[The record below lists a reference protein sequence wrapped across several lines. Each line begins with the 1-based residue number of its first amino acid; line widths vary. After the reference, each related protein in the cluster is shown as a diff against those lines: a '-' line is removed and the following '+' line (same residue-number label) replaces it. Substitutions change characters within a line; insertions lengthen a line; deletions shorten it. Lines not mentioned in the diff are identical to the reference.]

1 MYGDNG
7 CQLTIS
13 NMGKCVI
20 ICEICECIETN
31 FLIGMSPDSEQ
42 IARKMAFR
50 KCGDV
55 LCLYVF
61 LRH

>member
-7 CQLTIS
+7 CQLTWVKYVNIYS
-13 NMGKCVI
+13 V
-20 ICEICECIETN
+20 CECIKTN

-42 IARKMAFR
+42 IASEMVFS

-55 LCLYVF
+55 LCLYLF
-61 LRH
+61 